1 MEKQVLSLIQ
11 RTRHQECVTDSAV
24 TVLITRSFAFVEK
37 TSWMAPTTF
46 LNDSVMDST
55 GEGRAIQS
63 LPELCMLSKRSLK
76 KVTAHSSQ
84 IFPNWWQADLLGFG

>member
-1 MEKQVLSLIQ
+1 
-11 RTRHQECVTDSAV
+11 
-24 TVLITRSFAFVEK
+24 
-37 TSWMAPTTF
+37 MAPTTF

-84 IFPNWWQADLLGFG
+84 IFPNWWQADLLGFGSIPIQRVQISCTQSLLPKGSAMSYWEV